1 MNPLSY
7 GGTPLNPFVFVSPI
21 NEWISN
27 QQKKFFIILQ
37 VIENGKIERSKTLLC
52 FAVTKKQIGSLM
64 HIKSA
69 PTQCR

>member
-1 MNPLSY
+1 MV
-7 GGTPLNPFVFVSPI
+7 GTD
-21 NEWISN
+21 EWISN
-27 QQKKFFIILQ
+27 QQKSFIIMQ